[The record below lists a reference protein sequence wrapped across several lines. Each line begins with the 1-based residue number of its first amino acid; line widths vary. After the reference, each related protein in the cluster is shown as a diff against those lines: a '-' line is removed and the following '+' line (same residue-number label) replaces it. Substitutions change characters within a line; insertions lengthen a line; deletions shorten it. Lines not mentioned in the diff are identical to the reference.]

1 MRVTINEYFTALQFA
16 DYVERHKGLSKE
28 QKTTVLLEIVNTL
41 PRGPV
46 AQQFK
51 ETSEIVCD
59 YIGGKARGVDAS
71 KAD

>member
-1 MRVTINEYFTALQFA
+1 MRVSITEYYTALQFA
-16 DYVERHKGLSKE
+16 DYIDRHKGLSKE
-28 QKTTVLLEIVNTL
+28 QKAVVLTEIVNTL

-59 YIGGKARGVDAS
+59 YIGGKARGVDAP